1 MDEPHRKFWDFLCG
15 FLLKHKDGWRS
26 LASVVYIRVL
36 RKACSE
42 IIMEKSD
49 LHLIPMV
56 YNHNV
61 FVYNGIR
68 GTLKTEQQ

>member
-1 MDEPHRKFWDFLCG
+1 
-15 FLLKHKDGWRS
+15 
-26 LASVVYIRVL
+26 
-36 RKACSE
+36 
-42 IIMEKSD
+42 MEKSD

-68 GTLKTEQQ
+68 GTLKTEYVLKIVIVSLI